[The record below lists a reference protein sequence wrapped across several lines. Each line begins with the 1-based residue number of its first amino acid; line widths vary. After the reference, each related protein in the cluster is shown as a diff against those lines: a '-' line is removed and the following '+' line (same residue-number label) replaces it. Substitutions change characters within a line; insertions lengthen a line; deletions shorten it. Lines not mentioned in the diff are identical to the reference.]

1 MRVPNGWVR
10 YAGFATMVAPAS
22 PRTGAVGD
30 ARPDNRSMRLAIL
43 GLGLIGG
50 SVARALRAR
59 APGVWTVSAWS
70 NAGRGP
76 AAAAA
81 AGAIDVAAGSA
92 ADAIAGADVVLLAA
106 PPVDCLRLIDE
117 LAGPLRMSLA
127 LGSVVTD
134 VASTKRAIVERAA
147 AAGLP
152 FVGGH
157 PMAGRETSG
166 FEASDAELF
175 VDRPWVIC
183 QADAPEPAV
192 ARVEVLVRGVGGAPV
207 RMDAATHDAAV
218 ARISHLPLILAAAL
232 AEAVLAGGG
241 PAHARELAASGWR
254 DMTRLARGD
263 PAMAA
268 GIAATNADLIA
279 DAVRATQATL
289 DTWIADLERAGGPDT
304 DQLEARF
311 AAARRLLDG
320 DPGEGI
326 DGG

>member
-1 MRVPNGWVR
+1 
-10 YAGFATMVAPAS
+10 
-22 PRTGAVGD
+22 
-30 ARPDNRSMRLAIL
+30 MRLAIL

-50 SVARALRAR
+50 SIARALRAR
-59 APGVWTVSAWS
+59 APGEWTVSAWS

-81 AGAIDVAAGSA
+81 EGAIDVAAETA

-117 LAGPLRMSLA
+117 LAGPLRTSLA
-127 LGSVVTD
+127 RGSVVTD
-134 VASTKRAIVERAA
+134 VASTKRLIVERAA
-147 AAGLP
+147 AARLP

-166 FEASDAELF
+166 FAASDAALF
-175 VDRPWVIC
+175 VDRAWAIC
-183 QADAPEPAV
+183 PADAPDAAV
-192 ARVEVLVRGVGGAPV
+192 ARVETLVRAVGGVAV
-207 RMDAATHDAAV
+207 RMDATTHDSAV
-218 ARISHLPLILAAAL
+218 AAISHLPLILAAAL

-268 GIAATNADLIA
+268 GIAATNADSIA
-279 DAVRATQATL
+279 AAIRATRAAL
-289 DTWIADLERAGGPDT
+289 DAWITDLERPGAPDAE
-304 DQLEARF
+304 QLEARF
-311 AAARRLLDG
+311 AAARRLLEA
-320 DPGEGI
+320 DPGEGS